1 MAGTSCPSMRT
12 CLDPNF
18 DHTVTPG
25 WPSASLSSPQDASRR
40 TALGLDQHIPVQQ
53 YRAGWVTEPPRLASN
68 TVAMTT
74 AVTTKTDP
82 ARTPRGAVELPDS
95 TGQ

>member
-1 MAGTSCPSMRT
+1 MRT

-18 DHTVTPG
+18 DHAVTPG

-40 TALGLDQHIPVQQ
+40 TALGLAQHIPVQQ
-53 YRAGWVTEPPRLASN
+53 YRAGWVTEPPRLASD

-82 ARTPRGAVELPDS
+82 ARMSRGAVELPDS